1 MSASTIKKSH
11 ALSELISSVRRVTE
25 NTLKWKNVDIKQQSR
40 EKKQHRTKQDIC
52 AMCVRL
58 PCKGYLCFMFHE

>member
-25 NTLKWKNVDIKQQSR
+25 NTLKWTNVDIKQQSR
-40 EKKQHRTKQDIC
+40 EKKTTSNQTRHLRNVRAI
-52 AMCVRL
+52 AMQRL
-58 PCKGYLCFMFHE
+58 FMFYVS